1 MTKTLIIAN
10 QKGGVGKTIT
20 AVNLADSLAATGKR
34 VVREGAAPDAGGGV
48 VLADCDPVKAS
59 GTVSA
64 TGKRVVREGAA
75 PDAGGGVVLA
85 DCDPQGNATSGSGVD
100 KFALRNSL
108 AEVLLGRCSTN
119 DALLDMEKT
128 TYRLLP
134 ANESLAAAGM
144 LSALSSTA
152 SLLPANESLVAA
164 EVERLPFP
172 VNRLLPANESL
183 TAAEIEIMNR
193 DQREFR
199 LRHAL
204 APLRKHADKF
214 ALRNS
219 PAAAP
224 PE

>member
-1 MTKTLIIAN
+1 MTKTLAIAN
-10 QKGGVGKTIT
+10 QKGGVGKTTT

-34 VVREGAAPDAGGGV
+34 VVREGATPDAGSGV
-48 VLADCDPVKAS
+48 VLADCDP
-59 GTVSA
+59 
-64 TGKRVVREGAA
+64 R
-75 PDAGGGVVLA
+75 
-85 DCDPQGNATSGSGVD
+85 GNATSGSGVD

-119 DALLDMEKT
+119 DALLDLEKT
-128 TYRLLP
+128 AYRPLP
-134 ANESLAAAGM
+134 ANESLTAAGM

-152 SLLPANESLVAA
+152 SLLPANESLTAVR
-164 EVERLPFP
+164 VERLPFP

-219 PAAAP
+219 LAAAP
-224 PE
+224 QND